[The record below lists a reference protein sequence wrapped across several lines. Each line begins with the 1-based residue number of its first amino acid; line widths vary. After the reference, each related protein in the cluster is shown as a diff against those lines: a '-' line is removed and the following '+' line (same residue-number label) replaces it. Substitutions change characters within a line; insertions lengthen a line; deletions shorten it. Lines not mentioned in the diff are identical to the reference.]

1 MNCNWIFLKRPWN
14 AFKVQHQQ
22 VRKTCWKSC
31 CFFSIRGDTLS
42 TRKNVVSSCG
52 KTVHKQQCHPLPAV
66 FKALFLSF
74 KAINS
79 LMSTFRFLLP
89 VFRAYSS
96 LILLNQRRRKCCPY
110 YLIFKGCSCLKF
122 KIPFKWAD
130 SSLTPKYNKLSRKHF
145 QLFVRIL

>member
-1 MNCNWIFLKRPWN
+1 MDF
-14 AFKVQHQQ
+14 FKKAVKCLQSPASASQE
-22 VRKTCWKSC
+22 TCWKSC

-66 FKALFLSF
+66 CKALFLSF

-79 LMSTFRFLLP
+79 LMSTFRFLSP

-96 LILLNQRRRKCCPY
+96 LILLNQRRRKRCPY

>member
-1 MNCNWIFLKRPWN
+1 MPSKSSISKSGKRAGNTAVSFRLEATPYPPE
-14 AFKVQHQQ
+14 
-22 VRKTCWKSC
+22 
-31 CFFSIRGDTLS
+31 
-42 TRKNVVSSCG
+42 KNVVSSCG

-66 FKALFLSF
+66 CKALFLSF

-110 YLIFKGCSCLKF
+110 YLIFKGCSCLK
-122 KIPFKWAD
+122 IPFKWAE